1 MCRVRKMKKFYSLLY
16 NDRQAVLARRRQQ
29 LSEDDYR
36 QKCRLRPA
44 VEGTIS
50 QFKRSMFNGKLKVR
64 GLRKSRH
71 RLILKAMGINF
82 KRIAAY
88 VGERLAESLDAA
100 VADTVSSISEG
111 IFTLFSSMLTIFK
124 KKIDFGVYE
133 GAELSLAS

>member
-1 MCRVRKMKKFYSLLY
+1 M
-16 NDRQAVLARRRQQ
+16 
-29 LSEDDYR
+29 
-36 QKCRLRPA
+36 
-44 VEGTIS
+44 
-50 QFKRSMFNGKLKVR
+50 
-64 GLRKSRH
+64 RKSRH